1 MKQRVIVLLMA
12 VTALSW
18 LMTSECKA
26 QKLTEVS
33 ASFGN
38 SDGNGVPN
46 WYWDV
51 NGDGKLERLNRTGW
65 IDANGNI
72 IKQIQD
78 VGGSLMDDLN
88 GDGIVD
94 FVGQTSGY
102 DENNNWR
109 CLVFIYLSNGINY
122 ENIVK
127 EVSKYEIVSPC
138 VVDINHDGLKD
149 IFFYRTN
156 TESYTPSAFI
166 QTNDHRFLYEELSVV
181 TDEKELESLQ
191 FSTGGNGSY
200 TVSGGVSSLSFLN
213 GMFAYSREFSFDSS
227 EEGSRR
233 VSPLGEEEYSDI
245 AVVDINNDGFPDIIS
260 TKYPTLLSL
269 PDGRYYAGSLTGKV
283 AIADINS
290 DGLKDIV
297 HFNTTTNTVTLYLS
311 QDGEDYMEKKLIDN
325 GSITGMYC
333 QDFDSDG
340 LTDIMLQAA
349 SENYSFIVFF
359 KNKGNGEFTK
369 KENMLTGDYVFSKPY
384 DFNNDGRASVLAAGF
399 SNHGYS
405 FIPELKLL
413 TWDSNLTLSEEGITY
428 NESQLY
434 STGDWH
440 YYTQSWMIPP
450 FKVADFDGD
459 GVLEVMCR
467 NNTQY
472 QGSYTYYIYSPFSP
486 SANTVPQQMTTP
498 NVVYDKQSGYVKVEW
513 QQGNDKE
520 TASSDLTYT
529 VRMGT
534 ADGSQDLMVY
544 DAGVSRY
551 CVANTGTW
559 EKGTVYVSIRAT
571 DANGKSGEW
580 SPSATFEVETQSAEF
595 TLHNKDIDAECFTT
609 ADTLVIRSLN
619 GKSLTY
625 QLPDDGKIIL
635 QKGDS
640 AYITFSNYGEKTI
653 VASIENGN
661 KVSHSLMVLPIKKT
675 EEIEP
680 NSLNVFDLNTNGTTE
695 GITYDG
701 IYTFEDG
708 MYSKQGTMF
717 NSDITQ
723 LYYPAF
729 IDKTMNGL
737 PDVYSTYLKKN
748 GVNYNWLINRG
759 GLEFEVEQDP
769 YFYDYDYDHNGNP
782 SFVDLNNDG
791 FMDYVSSYSIYI
803 NQGDYT
809 YKYIGKGK
817 FYADLDRDGLLEIMY
832 DNTIF
837 KINVDGEMEEIK
849 AKQDGLGW
857 DNFFLDVNNDGYP
870 DFIKWEKSDYN
881 YTGQAYLGNKDM
893 DFSEQIELPGK
904 PWLIDFDNNGY
915 TDYTSYYNSWSP
927 KKQTIVMGDANG
939 GISFDYQGYSN
950 KTYNIIEAADIFND
964 LNNDGKP
971 DEQGSYYSYI
981 LKSGFTN
988 QAPTAPTSVNITQD
1002 EDYVVVSWSGA
1013 TDKETPNMALR
1024 YNLSVKEKG
1033 ATGDGSYIISPLNLT
1048 RDEAKTIDTGT
1059 LQYRYATRFPIPFG
1073 RFTVGKTYEVQVQTI
1088 DGWCEHSP
1096 FSKVVEFT
1104 PTAHTLLKMPE
1115 KAGEGQWV
1123 TFTLKDNSGETP
1135 VIDTDGGEIYGNE
1148 ISWSTP
1154 GIKTVKVTT
1163 NGVTTSRQIQIIAY
1177 PYLSF
1182 YVPKKVLAGSVVNI
1196 ELPTDF
1202 WRSDAT
1208 VKLVGSGGVTCTV
1221 EDNMG
1226 IVVMPQRA
1234 GNYEVQIVSED
1245 DVFGKVVY
1253 TNKVEVIEFK
1263 PEISCVSATSDGCLI
1278 QWDSKMSSEVNE
1290 MLTGKVKVYRETAV
1304 TGRYEIAGEANI
1316 TDGQFADNSSRP
1328 DIKSC
1333 RYMITLPTIYGTESQ
1348 ESDVHGTVLL
1358 MANQGLGNDINLHWN
1373 NYEGAQV
1380 ATYTIYAG
1388 TSRDNLQ
1395 VVDEVSG
1402 NTLSYV
1408 HHRTNN
1414 TPTFYAI
1421 GYTLMSE
1428 SPDASRRTASTGKQ
1442 TRSNI
1447 ICSDEAYNV
1456 TMVQNISI
1464 QTQEGKTVLNEEQT
1478 SLHMQAIVTPALAT
1492 LARVEWSITAGN
1504 DLVEIDQNGVLTIKE
1519 NETGG
1524 TVTVQARAIDG
1535 SEVFSTMNISV
1546 EPYNT
1551 TGIHIISNT
1560 KGNPVIRIADS
1571 GIYVENIQNATDV
1584 TVLTMSG
1591 AVTYR
1596 NRITSD
1602 RHILLQSGIYI
1613 VKAGQTVKKIAIR

>member
-1 MKQRVIVLLMA
+1 MKQKVIALLMI

-18 LMTSECKA
+18 LTTNECKA

-38 SDGNGVPN
+38 TNDGNGVPN
-46 WYWDV
+46 WYWDI
-51 NGDGKLERLNRTGW
+51 NGDGTLERLMRINSEVFGW
-65 IDANGNI
+65 VDANGNTI
-72 IKQIQD
+72 EEIQGLD
-78 VGGSLMDDLN
+78 AYPSDICIMDDFN
-88 GDGIVD
+88 GDGTVD
-94 FVGQTSGY
+94 FVGHTFGY
-102 DENNNWR
+102 DENEIWR
-109 CLVFIYLSNGINY
+109 TPICIYLSNVTNY
-122 ENIVK
+122 EKVIT
-127 EVSKYEIVSPC
+127 EIDYGAFVSPC
-138 VVDINHDGLKD
+138 VVDINHDGRKD
-149 IFFYRTN
+149 IFFYR
-156 TESYTPSAFI
+156 ESGGSYTPSALI
-166 QTNDHRFLYEELSVV
+166 QTKDHRFLYEILSVV
-181 TDEKELESLQ
+181 TDKDELDNIQ
-191 FSTGGNGSY
+191 FSTGSNGTY
-200 TVSGGVSSLSFLN
+200 TTPYSGTMSFAE
-213 GMFAYSREFSFDSS
+213 GMFAYSRKLSFDPS
-227 EEGSRR
+227 EANSRR
-233 VSPLGEEEYSDI
+233 VSPLGKEEYIDI

-269 PDGRYYAGSLTGKV
+269 PDGRYYSGSLTGKI
-283 AIADINS
+283 AIADINN

-311 QDGEDYMEKKLIDN
+311 KDGGDYMEKKLIDN

-333 QDFDSDG
+333 QDFNGDG

-349 SENYSFIVFF
+349 SESYSFIVFF
-359 KNKGNGEFTK
+359 INKGNGEFTK
-369 KENMLTGDYVFSKPY
+369 KENMLTGDYTFSKPY
-384 DFNNDGRASVLAAGF
+384 DFNNDGKASVLAACL

-405 FIPELKLL
+405 FDAQLKHL
-413 TWDSNLTLSEEGITY
+413 TWDNNLTLSEKEVIY
-428 NESQLY
+428 NESPLY
-434 STGDWH
+434 STGDWN
-440 YYTQSWMIPP
+440 YYRQSWDKLP
-450 FKVADFDGD
+450 FKVADYDGD

-534 ADGSQDLMVY
+534 TDGGQDLMTY

-551 CVANTGTW
+551 CVANTGSW
-559 EKGTVYVSIRAT
+559 EKGTVYVSVRAT

-580 SPSATFEVETQSAEF
+580 SASASFKVETQSAEF
-595 TLHNKDIDAECFTT
+595 TLRNKDIDAECFTT
-609 ADTLVIRSLN
+609 ADILVVRSLN

-625 QLPDDGKIIL
+625 QLPNDGKIIL

-653 VASIENGN
+653 VASIDDGN
-661 KVSHSLMVLPIKKT
+661 KVSHSLTVSPIK
-675 EEIEP
+675 EIY
-680 NSLNVFDLNTNGTTE
+680 NGNYISDVFDLNTNGTTE
-695 GITYDG
+695 GIKSGQTLSGIWTY
-701 IYTFEDG
+701 EDG
-708 MYSKQGTMF
+708 MYSKLGTMF
-717 NSDITQ
+717 NSDITS
-723 LYYPAF
+723 LSEPVF

-737 PDVYSTYLKKN
+737 PDVYSTDFIKN
-748 GVNYNWLINRG
+748 GVQYNWLINRG
-759 GLEFEVEQDP
+759 DLEFEVKQDTGGPDNP
-769 YFYDYDYDHNGNP
+769 YAR
-782 SFVDLNNDG
+782 FVDLNNDG
-791 FMDYVSSYSIYI
+791 YMDYVTGNNDIYI
-803 NQGDYT
+803 NQKDYT
-809 YKYIGKGK
+809 YKYIGKGEL
-817 FYADLDRDGLLEIMY
+817 YADLDRDGLLEIM
-832 DNTIF
+832 NSGTIY
-837 KINVDGEMEEIK
+837 KINADGELEEIK
-849 AKQDGLGW
+849 EKQNVLRGGHYSL
-857 DNFFLDVNNDGYP
+857 FLDINNDGYP
-870 DFIKWEKSDYN
+870 DFVTGYWN
-881 YTGQAYLGNKDM
+881 YPGQAYLGNKEM
-893 DFSEQIELPGK
+893 NFSEQIELPGK
-904 PWLIDFDNNGY
+904 PFLIDLDNNGY
-915 TDYTSYYNSWSP
+915 TDYYDYYDGNG
-927 KKQTIVMGDANG
+927 TIVMGDAKRYTSYDMQS
-939 GISFDYQGYSN
+939 ISRYSSDYLN
-950 KTYNIIEAADIFND
+950 DI
-964 LNNDGKP
+964 NNDGKP
-971 DEQGSYYSYI
+971 DCKNYT
-981 LKSGFTN
+981 LKSAFTN
-988 QAPTAPTSVNITQD
+988 EAPTAPTSVSVTQD
-1002 EDYVVVSWSGA
+1002 EDYVVVSWNGA

-1048 RDEAKTIDTGT
+1048 CNEAKTIDAGT
-1059 LQYRYATRFPIPFG
+1059 MQYRYATRFPIPFS
-1073 RFTVGKTYEVQVQTI
+1073 RFTAGKTYEVQVQTI
-1088 DGWCEHSP
+1088 DGWCGHSP
-1096 FSKVVEFT
+1096 FSSVVEFT
-1104 PTAHTLLKMPE
+1104 PTAQTLLKMPE
-1115 KAGEGQWV
+1115 KAGEGRWV
-1123 TFTLKDNSGETP
+1123 TFSLKDNSGETP
-1135 VIDTDGGEIYGNE
+1135 VIDTDGGVMDGNS

-1221 EDNMG
+1221 EDKMG

-1253 TNKVEVIEFK
+1253 TNKVEVIDFK
-1263 PEISCVSATSDGCLI
+1263 PEISRVSATSNGCLI
-1278 QWDSKMSSEVNE
+1278 QWDNEVSSEVNE
-1290 MLTGKVKVYRETAV
+1290 LLTGKVKIYRETAIS
-1304 TGRYEIAGEANI
+1304 GRYEVVGEENL
-1316 TDGQFADNSSRP
+1316 TNGQFADNTSRP
-1328 DIKSC
+1328 NIKSC
-1333 RYMITLPTIYGTESQ
+1333 RYMITLPTVYGSESQ
-1348 ESDVHGTVLL
+1348 ESEVHGTVLL
-1358 MANQGLGNDINLHWN
+1358 MANQGLGYNINLHWN
-1373 NYEGAQV
+1373 NYEGAEV

-1388 TSRDNLQ
+1388 TSRENLQ
-1395 VVDEVSG
+1395 VIDEVSG

-1408 HHRTNN
+1408 HHRTSDD
-1414 TPTFYAI
+1414 PTFYAI
-1421 GYTLMSE
+1421 GYTLMGE
-1428 SPDASRRTASTGKQ
+1428 LPNASSRALSAAKQ
-1442 TRSNI
+1442 ARSNI

-1478 SLHMQAIVTPALAT
+1478 LLHMQAIVTPALAT
-1492 LARVEWSITAGN
+1492 LARVEWSITAGK
-1504 DLVEIDQNGVLTIKE
+1504 DLAEIGQNGVLTIKE

-1551 TGIHIISNT
+1551 TDIHIISNT

-1571 GIYVENIQNATDV
+1571 GIYVENIQDATDV

>member
-1 MKQRVIVLLMA
+1 MRQRVIVLLMA
-12 VTALSW
+12 VTTLSW
-18 LMTSECKA
+18 LATNECKA

-33 ASFGN
+33 ASFG
-38 SDGNGVPN
+38 DGDYYSN

-51 NGDGKLERLNRTGW
+51 NGDGKLEHLIRTGW

-94 FVGQTSGY
+94 FVGQT
-102 DENNNWR
+102 
-109 CLVFIYLSNGINY
+109 LYLSNGTNY
-122 ENIVK
+122 EKVVIGIDY
-127 EVSKYEIVSPC
+127 SAYGAFVSPC

-149 IFFYRTN
+149 IFFYQYIGN
-156 TESYTPSAFI
+156 SYTPSAFI
-166 QTNDHRFLYEELSVV
+166 QTKDHRFFIEKLSVV
-181 TDEKELESLQ
+181 TDEKELEDLQ

-213 GMFAYSREFSFDSS
+213 GMFAYAREFSFDSS
-227 EEGSRR
+227 EAGARR
-233 VSPLGEEEYSDI
+233 VSELGEEEYSDI
-245 AVVDINNDGFPDIIS
+245 AVVDINNDGIPDIIS
-260 TKYPTLLSL
+260 TNYPTLLSL

-297 HFNTTTNTVTLYLS
+297 HFNTTSNTVTLYLS
-311 QDGEDYMEKKLIDN
+311 QDGEDYLEKKLIDN

-333 QDFDSDG
+333 QDFDGDG

-349 SENYSFIVFF
+349 SESYSFIVFF
-359 KNKGNGEFTK
+359 INKGNGEFTK
-369 KENMLTGDYVFSKPY
+369 KENMLTGDYAFSKPY
-384 DFNNDGRASVLAAGF
+384 DFNNNGKASVLAAGF

-413 TWDSNLTLSEEGITY
+413 TWGSNLTLSEEGVTY
-428 NESQLY
+428 NGSQLY
-434 STGDWH
+434 STGDWN
-440 YYTQSWMIPP
+440 YYTQSWKIPP

-459 GVLEVMCR
+459 GVLEVMCKD
-467 NNTQY
+467 NDSPYSTA
-472 QGSYTYYIYSPFSP
+472 SYYIYSPFSP
-486 SANTVPQQMTTP
+486 SANTAPQQMTTP
-498 NVVYDKQSGYVKVEW
+498 NVVYDRQSGYVKVEW
-513 QQGNDKE
+513 QQGSDNE

-534 ADGSQDLMVY
+534 TDGGQNLMVY

-559 EKGTVYVSIRAT
+559 EQGTVYVSVRAT

-595 TLHNKDIDAECFTT
+595 TLHNKDIDAGFFTT
-609 ADTLVIRSLN
+609 ADTLVVRSLN

-640 AYITFSNYGEKTI
+640 AYIVFSNYGEKAIT
-653 VASIENGN
+653 ASFGDGN
-661 KVSHSLMVLPIKKT
+661 QVTHSLSVLPIKKT
-675 EEIEP
+675 EMIKP
-680 NSLNVFDLNTNGTTE
+680 NSLNVFDINTNGTTE
-695 GITYDG
+695 GIAYDG
-701 IYTFEDG
+701 VYTFEDG
-708 MYSKQGTMF
+708 MYSKLGTMF

-723 LYYPAF
+723 LSYPVF

-737 PDVYSTYLKKN
+737 PDVHSSDLTKN
-748 GVNYNWLINRG
+748 GVRYDWLINRG
-759 GLEFEVEQDP
+759 DLEFEVEQDTEGP
-769 YFYDYDYDHNGNP
+769 VYGK
-782 SFVDLNNDG
+782 FVDLNNDG
-791 FMDYVSSYSIYI
+791 FMDYISGGVYI

-809 YKYIGKGK
+809 YKYIGRGD
-817 FYADLDRDGLLEIMY
+817 FYADLDRDGLLEIIKVVDY
-832 DNTIF
+832 TTTIY
-837 KINVDGEMEEIK
+837 KINADGEMEEIK
-849 AKQDGLGW
+849 EKQDGLGSYNW
-857 DNFFLDVNNDGYP
+857 YEVFLDVNNDGYP
-870 DFIKWEKSDYN
+870 DFIKWKKSDYY
-881 YTGQAYLGNKDM
+881 YTGLAYLGNKDM

-904 PWLIDFDNNGY
+904 PWLIDIDNNGY
-915 TDYTSYYNSWSP
+915 TDYTSYYYFWNAE
-927 KKQTIVMGDANG
+927 KQTIVMGDANG
-939 GISFDYQGYSN
+939 GTSFDYEGSSN
-950 KTYNIIEAADIFND
+950 LFNPD
-964 LNNDGKP
+964 GAYLNDRNNDGKP
-971 DEQGSYYSYI
+971 DDENQ
-981 LKSGFTN
+981 LKSAFTN
-988 QAPTAPTSVNITQD
+988 EAPTAPTSVSVTQD
-1002 EDYVVVSWSGA
+1002 DDYVVVSWSGA

-1033 ATGDGSYIISPLNLT
+1033 ATGDGSYIISPLNMT
-1048 RDEAKTIDTGT
+1048 RDEAKTIDAGT
-1059 LQYRYATRFPIPFG
+1059 MQYRYATRFPIPFS

-1096 FSKVVEFT
+1096 FSTVVEFT
-1104 PTAHTLLKMPE
+1104 PTAQTLLKMPE

-1123 TFTLKDNSGETP
+1123 TFSLKDNSGGTP
-1135 VIDTDGGEIYGNE
+1135 VIDTDGGMMDGNA

-1154 GIKTVKVTT
+1154 GIKTVKATV

-1182 YVPKKVLAGSVVNI
+1182 YMPKKVLAGSVVNV

-1208 VKLVGSGGVTCTV
+1208 VKLVGSNGVTCTI
-1221 EDNMG
+1221 EDNKG

-1253 TNKVEVIEFK
+1253 TKKVEVIDFK
-1263 PEISCVSATSDGCLI
+1263 PEISRVSATSDGSLI
-1278 QWDSKMSSEVNE
+1278 QWDSNMSSEVNE
-1290 MLTGKVKVYRETAV
+1290 MLTGKVKVYRETAIS
-1304 TGRYEIAGEANI
+1304 GRYEVVGEANM
-1316 TDGQFADNSSRP
+1316 TDGQFADNTSRP

-1333 RYMITLPTIYGTESQ
+1333 RYMITLPTVYGTESQ
-1348 ESDVHGTVLL
+1348 ESEVHGTVLL

-1373 NYEGAQV
+1373 HYEGAQV

-1408 HHRTNN
+1408 HHRTSDE
-1414 TPTFYAI
+1414 PTFYAI

-1428 SPDASRRTASTGKQ
+1428 LSNASRHAASADQ
-1442 TRSNI
+1442 QARSNI

-1464 QTQEGKTVLNEEQT
+1464 QTQEGKTVLNEEQA

-1504 DLVEIDQNGVLTIKE
+1504 DLAEIDKNGVLTIKE

-1535 SEVFSTMNISV
+1535 SEVFSTVNISV

-1551 TGIHIISNT
+1551 TGIHVISNT
-1560 KGNPVIRIADS
+1560 KGNPIIRIADS
-1571 GIYVENIQNATDV
+1571 GIYVENIQDATDV

-1613 VKAGQTVKKIAIR
+1613 VKAGQLVKKIAIR